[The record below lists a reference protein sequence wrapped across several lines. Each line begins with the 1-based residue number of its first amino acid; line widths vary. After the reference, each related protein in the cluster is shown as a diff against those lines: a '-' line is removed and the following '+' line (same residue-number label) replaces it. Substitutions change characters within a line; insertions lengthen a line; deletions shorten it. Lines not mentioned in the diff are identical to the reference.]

1 MNNILSSDEIRA
13 CTSCQMCAAVCPVN
27 AISIHLDS
35 DGFYRPT
42 VDNVKCVGCGFCRKV
57 CYKYDREIKLTDEDF
72 LAKTTLLAA
81 SAKDDAVV
89 SDTTSGGIA
98 DLLAHKLIE
107 EGYQCIGVVYD
118 ATHSSAY
125 DCIASTSEQV
135 LAFRG
140 SKYIQSYTENA
151 FKELVRTCREKR
163 FAVFGTP
170 CHIYAIDRFLKL
182 KGLRENCL
190 LIDLYCHG
198 CPSLLI
204 WQKYIYEVQTHIS
217 GQNITDVKFRS
228 KARGWGSGNY
238 VIEIVSDSGKYISS
252 RSNKFYNLFF
262 SDLLLNSSCQSCQLR
277 STLAYTDIRLGDFW
291 GKRYVANTRGV
302 SAVSLVS
309 QAGSNLFDRIL
320 PDLNCTQESYGNF
333 LPYQSWNKTYHFSE
347 KLRSQLLDQ
356 IRDKSVPLKKSVQ
369 TIYRNQTLR
378 QRLKRYAKQGINLL
392 PDTVIRKIKRF
403 YY

>member
-35 DGFYRPT
+35 DGFYRPSI
-42 VDNVKCVGCGFCRKV
+42 DNLKCVGCGFCRKV
-57 CYKYDREIKLTDEDF
+57 CYKYDWEIKLTDEKF

-81 SAKDDAVV
+81 SAKDDAII

-118 ATHSSAY
+118 TVHSCAY
-125 DCIASTSEQV
+125 DCVASTSEQV

-151 FKELVRTCREKR
+151 FKELVRFCREKR

-182 KGLRENCL
+182 KGLREKCL

-204 WQKYIYEVQTHIS
+204 WQKYILEVQTRFHL
-217 GQNITDVKFRS
+217 QNITKVKFRS
-228 KARGWGSGNY
+228 KKTGWGNFVVEIIGDSPVSSGDAFQN
-238 VIEIVSDSGKYISS
+238 E
-252 RSNKFYNLFF
+252 FYELFF
-262 SDLLLNSSCQSCQLR
+262 SDLVLNNACRNCLLR
-277 STLAYTDIRLGDFW
+277 GTLAYTDIRLGDFW
-291 GKRYVANTRGV
+291 GKRYVVNTRGV

-309 QAGSNLFDRIL
+309 QAGQDFFDRIL
-320 PDLNCTQESYGNF
+320 SDLNCIRESYGNF

-347 KLRSQLLDQ
+347 KLRSQLLEQ
-356 IRDKSVPLKKSVQ
+356 IRDKSVPLKKSIQ

-392 PDTVIRKIKRF
+392 PDTVVRKIKRF